1 MTLGKALLPAVLLA
15 ALLLPFA
22 ASGSTAPADGPA
34 QVVDAP
40 SAASGLDCLAAPP
53 CGYIVP
59 QMGLDFPDKPLC
71 KAATLGGTVDLA
83 TCMTLPGPG
92 ESVQQHGVLRWYWDV
107 TQDGTYPIDPM
118 VPIVIAFSGTATNP
132 SYLTLTVEPAEIVL
146 DAVEMVNPA
155 YYKPDESNPQQV
167 WFEVER
173 DITVTIQR
181 TGDPAPADLEKVA
194 NGNGVQKVFLKGKSN
209 ASGSYFKESFGVE
222 EFRFDA
228 TQDPAVMASTG
239 ASNDAP
245 GLGPLALLPVLG
257 LALLAL
263 RRRD

>member
-22 ASGSTAPADGPA
+22 ASSSAPAETAEAPVAG
-34 QVVDAP
+34 VDAA
-40 SAASGLDCLAAPP
+40 SAAACAAAPP

-59 QMGLDFPDKPLC
+59 QMALDFPDKPLC
-71 KAATLGGTVDLA
+71 KAATLGGAVDLS
-83 TCMTLPGPG
+83 TCMPLPGPG
-92 ESVQQHGVLRWYWDV
+92 ESVQQQGTLRWYWDI
-107 TQDGTYPIDPM
+107 TQDGTYPIDPT

-132 SYLTLTVEPAEIVL
+132 TYLQISVEPAEIVL
-146 DAVEMVNPA
+146 DAAEMANPA

-167 WFEVER
+167 WFEVKK

-181 TGDPAPADLEKVA
+181 TGDPAPEDLEKVA

-209 ASGSYFKESFGVE
+209 ASGSYFKEAFGVE

-228 TQDPAVMASTG
+228 TQDPAVLASTG
-239 ASNDAP
+239 ASQDSP
-245 GLGPLALLPVLG
+245 GLGPLALLAVLG

-263 RRRD
+263 RRRAA